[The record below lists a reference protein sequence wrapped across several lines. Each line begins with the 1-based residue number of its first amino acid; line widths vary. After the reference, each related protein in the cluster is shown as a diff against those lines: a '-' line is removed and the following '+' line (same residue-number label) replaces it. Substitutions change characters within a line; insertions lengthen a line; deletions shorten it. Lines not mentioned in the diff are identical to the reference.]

1 MAENKKHKKDK
12 DRRNKQSFGEK
23 LFSRLG
29 KNYRTKQKEKKKNER
44 RQTKADKKQHA
55 AKTKNVTVTAP
66 KTATLKDYYT
76 VTDVVHYERQVIRNV
91 NDEKRKHLVTEKL
104 RLCSVRFDFTTMF
117 EDHINQQEAQK
128 LSDKKKMDGINPA
141 LIQQHSNRI
150 QRTFSQQERH
160 VRDQLTIGIDKKRQM
175 LVEIVEFISTQKWW
189 DEDILRELIHCVT
202 SNLFRTLPLRSTR
215 KSVKGDEEEEP
226 FLDPEWLHLQLVY
239 ELCLRFL
246 ISNDIDK
253 KVYGLSLQSRG
264 ILPSQWTPR
273 IFAECL
279 FSRHLY
285 TLKMGLSILKYMKFV
300 DFDF

>member
-1 MAENKKHKKDK
+1 MADNKKHKSKDK

-29 KNYRTKQKEKKKNER
+29 KKYNQNRNKKNESKKA
-44 RQTKADKKQHA
+44 KADKKQQ
-55 AKTKNVTVTAP
+55 AKTITVTAP
-66 KTATLKDYYT
+66 KSTVLKEWYT
-76 VTDVVHYERQVIRNV
+76 VTDVIQYEKQVIRNV

-117 EDHINQQEAQK
+117 EEHMEQQQESQK
-128 LSDKKKMDGINPA
+128 LSDKKKMDGISPA
-141 LIQQHSNRI
+141 LIHSHSNRM
-150 QRTFSQQERH
+150 QRTLSMQERH
-160 VRDQLTIGIDKKRQM
+160 VRDQMTTGIDKKRQM

-202 SNLFRTLPLRSTR
+202 ANLFRTLPLRSTR

-253 KVYGLSLQSRG
+253 KV
-264 ILPSQWTPR
+264 
-273 IFAECL
+273 
-279 FSRHLY
+279 
-285 TLKMGLSILKYMKFV
+285 
-300 DFDF
+300 